1 MNTNELIK
9 NEVMAK
15 SILAKKAIEKYEEF
29 GYTIA
34 FSNIVIS
41 DVNLIRAEIKNGEE
55 IAINAACEDMAQIIG
70 FYENL
75 LTVEL

>member
-1 MNTNELIK
+1 MTTNELLVNEIK
-9 NEVMAK
+9 AK
-15 SILAKKAIEKYEEF
+15 SVLAKKAIEKYEEF

-41 DVNLIRAEIKNGEE
+41 DVNYIRAEVKNGEE
-55 IAINAACEDMAQIIG
+55 IVINAGCEDMAQIIG